1 MHQSRPVQSFHLGTT
16 KRHILEREETNMICS
31 LCTIY
36 DVLKFSILYVLR
48 YDNHGEKKENHGGGG
63 YFSKTARVAIV

>member
-16 KRHILEREETNMICS
+16 KRHILDREETNMICS
-31 LCTIY
+31 LGTIY

-48 YDNHGEKKENHGGGG
+48 YDNHEKKENHGCILKKKRGGH
-63 YFSKTARVAIV
+63 FPK